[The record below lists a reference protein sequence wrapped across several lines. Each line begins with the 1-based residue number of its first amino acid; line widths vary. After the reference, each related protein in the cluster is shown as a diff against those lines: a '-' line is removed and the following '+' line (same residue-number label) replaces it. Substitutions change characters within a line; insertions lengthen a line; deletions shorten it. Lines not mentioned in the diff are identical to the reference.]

1 MAKPSSSQAWLWHQR
16 LSYLN
21 FDTINMLLKNDI
33 VTGLPKLKFVKDHLY
48 FSCDLGNAKHSS
60 FKTKTT
66 PSSKGRLHL
75 LHMDLCGPMRIES
88 INGKKYVLVI
98 VDDYSR
104 YTWTRFLRSK
114 DKTSEVL
121 IDFLKMI
128 QRGIHAQIRTN
139 DVVKRQ
145 NRTLVEV
152 ARTMLSATK
161 LPLLF
166 WAEAIAPA
174 YGENLDKMK
183 ENGDACI
190 FVGYSTQSKGYIV
203 YNKRT
208 RLINETIHVN
218 FEEFPQMASDHDS
231 SGPAPQCQTMAL
243 EHNSLSPNPQD
254 NVPIADDTVTTSLQE
269 LEMLFD
275 LMFDEYFNGATKVVS
290 KSSAV
295 TTTDASDKR
304 HQQNTTPSTST
315 TIVADLTQLDIQT
328 THELT
333 TQAPT
338 VNADENIN
346 QAENVMV
353 DVDEFINIFG
363 TLVHKEGKSSSR
375 YVDPSNMHKFYKQHP
390 SKYHWTKDHPLEQVL
405 GNPSQ
410 PIRKRRQLDIDG
422 EMCMFE
428 LTEEGIEFEESFSP
442 VARLEAVRIF
452 IAYGALKSILVY
464 QMDVKTSFLNGPLK
478 EEVYVNQPDG
488 FVDPHHLD
496 KVYHLKKALYE
507 LKQALRA
514 WYDELSKFL
523 VSKGFSKGSIDPNMF
538 IIKHGKEILLVQIY
552 IDDIIFGFTN
562 PKLSKKFEKLM
573 HGKFEMSMIGELKFF
588 LGLQIHQSPH
598 DADLSG
604 TPVDQTKYHSM
615 VGSLM
620 YLKANRLDIIHAT
633 CYCARYLARPTEKHL
648 REVKQSLQ
656 YLKNT
661 IHMGLWYPKDT
672 GFKLT
677 AFSKSNHTGCLN
689 THKSTSSEIQFLV
702 GDKLVSWS
710 SKKQDCTSMSTVE
723 VEYVSQFACCA
734 QVLWMRT
741 QLTYYGFYFDIIPM
755 YCDSKA
761 AIAISCNPVQHSH
774 TKHIDVRYH
783 FMKQQVQRSIV
794 ELFFFGTEYQLADLF
809 TKALS

>member
-514 WYDELSKFL
+514 CTPMATKPL
-523 VSKGFSKGSIDPNMF
+523 
-538 IIKHGKEILLVQIY
+538 
-552 IDDIIFGFTN
+552 
-562 PKLSKKFEKLM
+562 
-573 HGKFEMSMIGELKFF
+573 
-588 LGLQIHQSPH
+588 
-598 DADLSG
+598 DADLSE

-620 YLKANRLDIIHAT
+620 YLTASRLDIIHAT

-648 REVKQSLQ
+648 REVRRILQ

-672 GFKLT
+672 VFKLT
-677 AFSKSNHTGCLN
+677 AFSDSDHTGCLN
-689 THKSTSSEIQFLV
+689 THKSTSGGIQFLV

-723 VEYVSQFACCA
+723 AEYVSLSVCCA

-741 QLTYYGFYFDIIPM
+741 QLIYYGFNFDIIPM
-755 YCDSKA
+755 CCDSKS
-761 AIAISCNPVQHSH
+761 AIAISCNPVQHSR
-774 TKHIDVRYH
+774 TKHINVRYH
-783 FMKQQVQRSIV
+783 FMKEQVERSIV
-794 ELFFFGTEYQLADLF
+794 ELFFFGTEY
-809 TKALS
+809 